1 MAQATL
7 LLASVLNIKFTFL
20 PKRIFIPAANRSEM
34 FVLRWRQVVVVC
46 ERQKMMCSGTVCEP
60 RVTDG

>member
-1 MAQATL
+1 M
-7 LLASVLNIKFTFL
+7 LNIKFTFL

-46 ERQKMMCSGTVCEP
+46 ERQKMMRSGTVCEP